1 MKLCIL
7 LLALVSSNFLLLNNR
22 HKKYVHIELAVN
34 ISFSYRFRSLFKTST
49 ILQFATSS
57 DQAYLYR
64 RISSKNKFPYTFPCY
79 TQQKSMALITDHGG
93 DHDNDHDNF
102 NTLITSKVDETT
114 ITAPRSTKKQ
124 ATSTLR
130 LRQIVE

>member
-1 MKLCIL
+1 
-7 LLALVSSNFLLLNNR
+7 
-22 HKKYVHIELAVN
+22 
-34 ISFSYRFRSLFKTST
+34 
-49 ILQFATSS
+49 
-57 DQAYLYR
+57 
-64 RISSKNKFPYTFPCY
+64 
-79 TQQKSMALITDHGG
+79 MALITDHGG

-102 NTLITSKVDETT
+102 NTPITSKVDETT

>member
-1 MKLCIL
+1 M
-7 LLALVSSNFLLLNNR
+7 
-22 HKKYVHIELAVN
+22 
-34 ISFSYRFRSLFKTST
+34 T
-49 ILQFATSS
+49 
-57 DQAYLYR
+57 
-64 RISSKNKFPYTFPCY
+64 
-79 TQQKSMALITDHGG
+79 MITDHGG
-93 DHDNDHDNF
+93 NHGNDHDNF

>member
-57 DQAYLYR
+57 DQTYLYR
-64 RISSKNKFPYTFPCY
+64 RISSKNKFPYTLPCY
-79 TQQKSMALITDHGG
+79 TQQKSMALITDHG
-93 DHDNDHDNF
+93 NDHDNF